1 MIRLLNLSKNY
12 GSKKILENVNFQVNK
27 GDFVFIVGESGIG
40 KTTLLKHLYL
50 DEFAD
55 SGEVYIFD
63 KLVHKKMKISEI
75 QDLRL
80 KIGVIFQDYKI
91 LNDRTVYENV
101 IFPLRYM
108 GLSKKLCE
116 DRVEFALEFTKLTN
130 IKNEYPYYLSG
141 GEQQRIAIARAIAR
155 QPEVLIA
162 DEPTG
167 NLDLSTSIEILKI
180 LIDLNFQGMT
190 IIMATH
196 NLELLNYVKNAK
208 SYKIENYNLKSFNG
222 NFN

>member
-1 MIRLLNLSKNY
+1 MIKLVNVSKSFGN
-12 GSKKILENVNFQVNK
+12 KKVLENVNFNVNK

-55 SGEVYIFD
+55 SGEIYIFG
-63 KLVHKKMKISEI
+63 KLVNKNLRQSEI
-75 QDLRL
+75 QDLRK

-91 LNDRTVYENV
+91 LYYRTVYENV
-101 IFPLRYM
+101 ILPLRYM
-108 GLSKKLCE
+108 GLSKSVCE
-116 DRVEFALEFTKLTN
+116 ERVQFALNFTRLLER
-130 IKNEYPYYLSG
+130 KNDYPYNLSG

-155 QPEVLIA
+155 QPEVLLA

-167 NLDLSTSIEILKI
+167 NLDFNTSLEILKI

-196 NLELLNYVKNAK
+196 DLELVKYCKNSK
-208 SYKIENYNLKSFNG
+208 VYKIEGLKIKEL
-222 NFN
+222 

>member
-1 MIRLLNLSKNY
+1 MIKLLNVSKSY
-12 GSKKILENVNFQVNK
+12 ESKKVLENVNFEVQK
-27 GDFVFIVGESGIG
+27 GDFIFIVGESGIG

-63 KLVHKKMKISEI
+63 KLIHKKMKITEI

-116 DRVEFALEFTKLTN
+116 DRVEFALKFTKLIN
-130 IKNEYPYYLSG
+130 MKNDYPYYLSG

-155 QPEVLIA
+155 QPEILIA

-208 SYKIENYNLKSFNG
+208 IYKIENYNLKYFVQ
-222 NFN
+222 

>member
-1 MIRLLNLSKNY
+1 M
-12 GSKKILENVNFQVNK
+12 ENVNFNVNK

-55 SGEVYIFD
+55 SGEIYIFG
-63 KLVHKKMKISEI
+63 KLVNKNLRQNEI
-75 QDLRL
+75 QDLRK

-91 LNDRTVYENV
+91 LYYRTVYENV
-101 IFPLRYM
+101 ILPLRYM
-108 GLSKKLCE
+108 GLSKSVCE
-116 DRVEFALEFTKLTN
+116 ERVQFALSFTRLLER
-130 IKNEYPYYLSG
+130 KNDYPYNLSG

-155 QPEVLIA
+155 QPEVLLA

-167 NLDLSTSIEILKI
+167 NLDFNTSLEILKI

-196 NLELLNYVKNAK
+196 DLELVKYCKNSK
-208 SYKIENYNLKSFNG
+208 VYKIEGLKIKEL
-222 NFN
+222 

>member
-1 MIRLLNLSKNY
+1 MIKLINVSKSY
-12 GSKKILENVNFQVNK
+12 GSKKVLEDVNFQVNK

-40 KTTLLKHLYL
+40 KTTLLKHLYI

-63 KLVHKKMKISEI
+63 KLVHKKMKIREI

-80 KIGVIFQDYKI
+80 KIAVIFQDYKI
-91 LNDRTVYENV
+91 LSDRTVYENV
-101 IFPLRYM
+101 IFPLKYM

-116 DRVEFALEFTKLTN
+116 DRVEFALKFTKLSS
-130 IKNEYPYYLSG
+130 IKNDYPYYLSG

-155 QPEVLIA
+155 QPEILIA

-196 NLELLNYVKNAK
+196 NLELLNYAKNAK
-208 SYKIENYNLKSFNG
+208 VYKIENYNLKPFDW

>member
-1 MIRLLNLSKNY
+1 MIKLLNV
-12 GSKKILENVNFQVNK
+12 SKKYGNKKVLENVNFEVNK

-63 KLVHKKMKISEI
+63 KLIHKKMKIKEI

-116 DRVEFALEFTKLTN
+116 DRVEFALKFTKLTN
-130 IKNEYPYYLSG
+130 IKDDYPHYLSG
-141 GEQQRIAIARAIAR
+141 GEQQRVAIARAIAR
-155 QPEVLIA
+155 QPEILIA

-196 NLELLNYVKNAK
+196 NLELLNYVQNAK
-208 SYKIENYNLKSFNG
+208 IYKIENYNLKPY
-222 NFN
+222 

>member
-1 MIRLLNLSKNY
+1 MIKLLNVSKNY

-40 KTTLLKHLYL
+40 KTTLLKHLYI

-63 KLVHKKMKISEI
+63 KLVHKKLKISEI
-75 QDLRL
+75 QDLRY
-80 KIGVIFQDYKI
+80 KIG
-91 LNDRTVYENV
+91 V

-116 DRVEFALEFTKLTN
+116 DRVEFALKFTKLTN
-130 IKNEYPYYLSG
+130 IKNDYPYYLSG
-141 GEQQRIAIARAIAR
+141 GEQQRVAIARAIAR
-155 QPEVLIA
+155 QPEILIA

-167 NLDLSTSIEILKI
+167 NLDLLTSIEILKI
-180 LIDLNFQGMT
+180 LVDLNFQGMT

-208 SYKIENYNLKSFNG
+208 IYKIENYNLKPFNG